1 MSLIDHLQ
9 FKFWDHDDV
18 SQGPHKYIF
27 NFRKMWKWTVLLTL
41 AVALIP
47 LLVVTFL
54 DYRMGR
60 RAIESE
66 ILLRTGR
73 LVSNTRRSVSYFHIE
88 REAALN
94 FVVTNDPFESL
105 VSPSR
110 LESVLASL
118 KSSFGGFVDLGV
130 INADG
135 LQLTYAGPYELEGKN
150 YREAEWFQKVVS
162 QGIYISDVFLGF
174 RNVPHMVVAVK
185 HTRADGGF
193 YVLRATLDTT
203 QFNQMLT
210 ELEVDGEGDAFLINH
225 EGILQTPSRHEGMV
239 LDRFSLQVPE
249 YSERSQVILTE
260 SLSDTPLIIGDGIV
274 GSESEKEP
282 DNPSLAAPDHKCGP
296 LVIGYA
302 YIPETPFILMIIK
315 HKDRLMAPWNS
326 TKLQL
331 IGFLVISI
339 FMIAF
344 VILSGITYL
353 VNQIY
358 LADQRRLLIL
368 HEAEYANKMASLGRL
383 SAGVAH
389 EINNPLAIINEK
401 AGLIKDL
408 LTYNP
413 EAAKGPKLKPLL
425 DAVIASVERC
435 ARITRRLL
443 NFARQSEMKM
453 ITLDLKTVIQ
463 DVLSFTGKEAEYRR
477 IDVQVEIPEDI
488 PAIRSDQGRL
498 QEIFLNLTTN
508 AFAAVEDG
516 GSLHITAAA
525 EQELKQV
532 AVHFADNG
540 HGIPEKDLERIFD
553 PFFSTKTA
561 SGGTGLGL
569 SITYGLV
576 QELGGT
582 IHVES
587 QVGTGTTFE
596 LRLPC
601 CTETDTHHQPSE
613 TKGKEHHENP
623 AG

>member
-1 MSLIDHLQ
+1 
-9 FKFWDHDDV
+9 
-18 SQGPHKYIF
+18 
-27 NFRKMWKWTVLLTL
+27 
-41 AVALIP
+41 
-47 LLVVTFL
+47 
-54 DYRMGR
+54 
-60 RAIESE
+60 
-66 ILLRTGR
+66 
-73 LVSNTRRSVSYFHIE
+73 
-88 REAALN
+88 
-94 FVVTNDPFESL
+94 
-105 VSPSR
+105 
-110 LESVLASL
+110 
-118 KSSFGGFVDLGV
+118 
-130 INADG
+130 
-135 LQLTYAGPYELEGKN
+135 
-150 YREAEWFQKVVS
+150 
-162 QGIYISDVFLGF
+162 
-174 RNVPHMVVAVK
+174 
-185 HTRADGGF
+185 
-193 YVLRATLDTT
+193 
-203 QFNQMLT
+203 
-210 ELEVDGEGDAFLINH
+210 
-225 EGILQTPSRHEGMV
+225 
-239 LDRFSLQVPE
+239 
-249 YSERSQVILTE
+249 
-260 SLSDTPLIIGDGIV
+260 
-274 GSESEKEP
+274 
-282 DNPSLAAPDHKCGP
+282 
-296 LVIGYA
+296 
-302 YIPETPFILMIIK
+302 
-315 HKDRLMAPWNS
+315 MAPWNS

-339 FMIAF
+339 FMIVF

-425 DAVIASVERC
+425 DTVIASVERC

-453 ITLDLKTVIQ
+453 ISLDLKTVIQ

-477 IDVQVEIPEDI
+477 IDVRVEIPEDI
-488 PAIRSDQGRL
+488 PAISSDQGRL
-498 QEIFLNLTTN
+498 QEIFLNLITN
-508 AFAAVEDG
+508 AFAAVQDG
-516 GSLHITAAA
+516 GSLEITAAA
-525 EQELKQV
+525 EPERV
-532 AVHFADNG
+532 AVRFTDNG
-540 HGIPEKDLERIFD
+540 HGIPKKDLERIFD

-596 LRLPC
+596 VRLPC
-601 CTETDTHHQPSE
+601 CAETDIHHQPSE
-613 TKGKEHHENP
+613 SKGKEHHENP